1 MRFVDSH
8 LHLDGPE
15 APSLMK
21 VARANQTLLLGCGI
35 DRMTSTATLRLARSD
50 PQTVRAFVGVH
61 PSEALKEGSLIWL
74 EKALEAASGLGEVGL
89 DPKYSPTREGSAQ
102 SKVLLSQLFEAQNQK
117 KPVQIHSRDAEVLCM
132 DTLSS
137 FNLKEVLMHWYQ
149 GEQSLSTVMEKGYFV
164 SFGPALIYSKKLQ
177 RMAARCDPSR
187 VLTETDSPIPYG
199 PLRGA
204 YGASLV
210 PSVVFRLAEIWGMG
224 FEDVRV
230 ALVENVMRFLGTR
243 GKG

>member
-15 APSLMK
+15 APSLLT

-35 DRMTSTATLRLARSD
+35 DRMTSINALNLASGD

-61 PSEALKEGSLIWL
+61 PSEALKEGSLTWL

-89 DPKYSPTREGSAQ
+89 DPKYSPTGTGSAQ
-102 SKVLLSQLFEAQNQK
+102 SKVLLSQLVEAQRQK
-117 KPVQIHSRDAEVLCM
+117 KPVQIHSRDSEVLCI
-132 DTLSS
+132 DALGT

-177 RMAARCDPSR
+177 RMAVRCDPGR
-187 VLTETDSPIPYG
+187 VLAETDSPIPYA
-199 PLRGA
+199 PLGGA

-210 PSVVFRLAEIWGMG
+210 PSVVFRLAEIWRMG
-224 FEDVRV
+224 FEDARI
-230 ALVENVMRFLGTR
+230 ALVENSMRFLGTP